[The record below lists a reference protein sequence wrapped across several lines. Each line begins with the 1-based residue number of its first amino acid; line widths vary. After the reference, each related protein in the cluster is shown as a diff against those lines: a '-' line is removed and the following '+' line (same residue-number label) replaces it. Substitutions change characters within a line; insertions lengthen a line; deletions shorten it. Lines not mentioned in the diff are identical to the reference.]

1 MDTKGRKIMINPEQA
16 HDILSKVN
24 SAIEENKPIQ
34 AMRMI
39 GMEWDLLED
48 MTMTDASEAFQVR
61 VHDLVQIAKGNDN
74 D

>member
-1 MDTKGRKIMINPEQA
+1 MINAEEAQDMLWKASLAVEQ
-16 HDILSKVN
+16 
-24 SAIEENKPIQ
+24 NKPIQ

-61 VHDLVQIAKGNDN
+61 VHDLMQIAKEKYND
-74 D
+74 